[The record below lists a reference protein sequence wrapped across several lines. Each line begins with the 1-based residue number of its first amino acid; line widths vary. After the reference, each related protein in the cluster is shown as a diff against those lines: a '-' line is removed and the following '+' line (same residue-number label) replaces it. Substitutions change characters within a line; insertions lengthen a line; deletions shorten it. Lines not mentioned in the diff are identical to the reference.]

1 MHAHV
6 LGEPHGTAHGRKG
19 QGTLSYATKIRACN
33 NTNELENF
41 NTSPV
46 MLTQIEARPH
56 CD

>member
-1 MHAHV
+1 MI
-6 LGEPHGTAHGRKG
+6 P
-19 QGTLSYATKIRACN
+19 LSSATKIRACN